1 MAMSHARLLIV
12 NALFGLTVL
21 LSITANADQTH
32 PQLDPL
38 FQQLQKERDLIRIAE
53 IQNEIWALWYALP
66 ADQLHMQPIF
76 DDGMRALSFAMP
88 QTAIEHF
95 TTVIEAAPNFAEA
108 WNRRATTYFMIGD
121 LESSLADI
129 QQTLVLEPRHF
140 GALSGLSMI
149 FENTGDLERALA
161 ADRLMLELMPN
172 HSQIRARIEGLEKRL
187 FGQGI

>member
-1 MAMSHARLLIV
+1 MSHIRLLIV
-12 NALFGLTVL
+12 KLLFALTAS
-21 LSITANADQTH
+21 LSTMANADQTD
-32 PQLDPL
+32 PQLDRL
-38 FQQLQKERDLIRIAE
+38 FLQLEQEQDLIRIAE
-53 IQNEIWALWYALP
+53 IQNKIWALWYELP
-66 ADQLHMQPIF
+66 ADQLHMQTIF

-121 LESSLADI
+121 LEASLADI

-172 HSQIRARIEGLEKRL
+172 HSQIQARVKGLEKRL
-187 FGQGI
+187 FGLGI

>member
-1 MAMSHARLLIV
+1 MFRLRSLLVMLFFGIS
-12 NALFGLTVL
+12 ALASLDTH
-21 LSITANADQTH
+21 ADQSNPH
-32 PQLDPL
+32 LDL
-38 FQQLQKERDLIRIAE
+38 MFSELRAETDLVQIAE
-53 IQNEIWALWYALP
+53 LQNAIWALWYQLP
-66 ADQLHMQPIF
+66 DDKSHLQTEF
-76 DDGMRALSFAMP
+76 DAGMRALNLAMP

-121 LESSLADI
+121 LEASLADI

-172 HSQIRARIEGLEKRL
+172 HSQIQARVEGLEKRL
-187 FGQGI
+187 FGLGI